1 MNTFKKVSIGLL
13 VLVLGTVLRTLYF
26 AGAFKQITPV
36 QSGSEM
42 HLRGITGAED
52 ITIDTST
59 GMALVSSDDRRKA
72 RAGMPVK
79 GGIFQ
84 LDLNTTPV
92 RFKELRVTIAGD
104 DDFHPHGI
112 SLYVDPTDQ
121 SKWLFAVNHRSSGHS
136 VEIFQYLD
144 SALVHAETIQSELFK
159 SPNDL
164 VAIGRRSF
172 YFTNDHDQEGGVSSW
187 KDFLVI
193 GTGQVGYF
201 DGKQATILA
210 KGIRYA
216 NGITVSPDGKRL
228 YVAAC
233 TDGSVLVF
241 NRMPFKQMGKIACGT
256 GVDNLEWDAEGNLWS
271 GAHPKMLAFLGHAK
285 DSTSRSPSEVVQI
298 NVQDPENPK
307 VKTVYLNDGNPLSGS
322 SVAAYYRGKL
332 LVGSVFENGILVLE
346 ASQR

>member
-1 MNTFKKVSIGLL
+1 MNILKKVFIG
-13 VLVLGTVLRTLYF
+13 VAILVLGTVLRTLYF
-26 AGAFKQITPV
+26 AGAFKRITPV
-36 QSGSEM
+36 QIGSEV
-42 HLRGITGAED
+42 HLRGMVGAED
-52 ITIDTST
+52 ITVDHST

-72 RAGMPVK
+72 RAGSPVK

-84 LDLNTTPV
+84 LNLNATPV
-92 RFKELRVTIAGD
+92 EFKELPVTVDG

-112 SLYVDPTDQ
+112 SLYVDPADQ
-121 SKWLFAVNHRSSGHS
+121 SKWLFVVNHRSTGHT
-136 VEIFQYLD
+136 VEVFQYQDTVLLH
-144 SALVHAETIQSELFK
+144 SETIKSEAFK

-164 VAIGRRSF
+164 VATGRRSF

-201 DGKQATILA
+201 DGKQASILA

-241 NRMPFKQMGKIACGT
+241 NRTPFQQVGKIACGT
-256 GVDNLEWDAEGNLWS
+256 GVDNLEWDTDGNLWS

-285 DSTSRSPSEVVQI
+285 DSTARSPSEVIQI
-298 NVQDPENPK
+298 NLKDPENPK
-307 VKTVYLNDGNPLSGS
+307 VRTIYLNDGNPLSGS
-322 SVAAYYRGKL
+322 SVAAYFQGRL
-332 LVGSVFENGILVLE
+332 LVGSVFENGILVLDH
-346 ASQR
+346 SQQ